1 MRKSEIKVKMPIRQA
16 EALLQL
22 AGSADFATFD
32 MHGSQ
37 SDCWRVSGELLLEK
51 LAAAIR
57 KVERRDQAGQA

>member
-1 MRKSEIKVKMPIRQA
+1 MRKSDIKVKMPIRQA

-22 AGSADFATFD
+22 AGETDFDTFD

-37 SDCWRVSGELLLEK
+37 SYRWRVSGELALEK

>member
-1 MRKSEIKVKMPIRQA
+1 MRRTEIKVKLSIRQA

-22 AGSADFATFD
+22 AEEADFDTFD

-37 SDCWRVSGELLLEK
+37 SYRWRVSGELALEK

-57 KVERRDQAGQA
+57 IAEQKAQAEQG